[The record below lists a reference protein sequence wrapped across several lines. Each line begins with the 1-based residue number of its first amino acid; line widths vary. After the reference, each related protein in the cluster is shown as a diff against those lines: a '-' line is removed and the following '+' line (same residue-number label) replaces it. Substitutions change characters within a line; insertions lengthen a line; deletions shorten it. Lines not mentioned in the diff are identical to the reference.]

1 MVLMARDRAGQA
13 EESPLIAFQ
22 ALIVGLG
29 VALDCRGLSLKHLSL
44 QLGLGGLQ
52 VEEIADKVRYFKLL
66 LSREDLCERD
76 DVIED
81 DFADIT
87 ALLFDYTEDIEDFLK
102 KEGRDLIIRVNIDL
116 HNLLNQSLMIDLSN
130 QSLYQLI

>member
-1 MVLMARDRAGQA
+1 MVLMAIDRASQA

-22 ALIVGLG
+22 ALVVGLG

-52 VEEIADKVRYFKLL
+52 VEEIADKIRYFKLL

-116 HNLLNQSLMIDLSN
+116 HNLLDQSLMIDLSY

>member
-1 MVLMARDRAGQA
+1 MAIDRAGQA
-13 EESPLIAFQ
+13 EESSLIAFQ
-22 ALIVGLG
+22 ALVIGLG

-52 VEEIADKVRYFKLL
+52 VEEIADKIRYFKLL

-87 ALLFDYTEDIEDFLK
+87 ALLFDYTENIEDFLK
-102 KEGRDLIIRVNIDL
+102 KEGRDLIIGVNIDL
-116 HNLLNQSLMIDLSN
+116 HNLLDQSLMIDLSN

>member
-1 MVLMARDRAGQA
+1 
-13 EESPLIAFQ
+13 
-22 ALIVGLG
+22 
-29 VALDCRGLSLKHLSL
+29 
-44 QLGLGGLQ
+44 LQ

-116 HNLLNQSLMIDLSN
+116 HNLLDQSLMIDLSY

>member
-1 MVLMARDRAGQA
+1 MVLMAIDRASQA
-13 EESPLIAFQ
+13 EEPSLIAFQ
-22 ALIVGLG
+22 ALVIGLG
-29 VALDCRGLSLKHLSL
+29 VALDCRGLSLKHLIL

-102 KEGRDLIIRVNIDL
+102 KKGRDLIIGVNIDL
-116 HNLLNQSLMIDLSN
+116 HNLLDQSLMIDLSY

>member
-1 MVLMARDRAGQA
+1 MAMDRASQA
-13 EESPLIAFQ
+13 EESSLIAFQ
-22 ALIVGLG
+22 AFVVGLG
-29 VALDCRGLSLKHLSL
+29 VALDRRGLSLKHLSL

-52 VEEIADKVRYFKLL
+52 VEEIADKIRYFKLL

-87 ALLFDYTEDIEDFLK
+87 ALLFDYTEDIENFLK
-102 KEGRDLIIRVNIDL
+102 KEGRYLIIRVNIDL
-116 HNLLNQSLMIDLSN
+116 HNLLDQSLMIDLSY